1 MSKPI
6 PFALQIARMSDGQ
19 KIEHFKTVVNKITG
33 QQVKIF
39 NTTKKV
45 FVVSIS
51 GCRNHV
57 EVVCLIR
64 RSNTALL
71 PIEACITT
79 CISQG
84 IALGAIATETGLTV
98 QQLKE
103 AA

>member
-6 PFALQIARMSDGQ
+6 PFALQIARMSDGER
-19 KIEHFKTVVNKITG
+19 IEHFRTVTNKITG

-39 NTTKKV
+39 NTAKKV

-71 PIEACITT
+71 PIEASITT
-79 CISQG
+79 CINQG
-84 IALGAIATETGLTV
+84 ISLGAIAAETGLTV
-98 QQLKE
+98 QQFQE